1 MLYYMPRLKIE
12 LCHPLRYVDLLLGGI
27 YVVSFPLPKLIK
39 DRYPEGLPYGKSF
52 LTGEYENQFGRNCFK
67 GKLVSFP
74 PGLR

>member
-39 DRYPEGLPYGKSF
+39 DRYPEGLP
-52 LTGEYENQFGRNCFK
+52 
-67 GKLVSFP
+67 
-74 PGLR
+74 